1 MGLLNRLNTLVKAD
15 AHGVVDAVEDRSL
28 MLRQHVREAEAE
40 LHRKQA
46 RMAAL
51 EAEQKELEQEIP
63 RLEEKISSLEEDIS
77 LAMGQEKEEL
87 ARFAI
92 KRLLPLKRRNQ
103 AVRQRLGEARQ
114 EQDDLM
120 ENLTQQQTEF
130 ENLRARVR
138 GYLAQAGSSSELGE
152 VFADPIVEEEEI
164 ELELLRR
171 RRQGKKGAS

>member
-1 MGLLNRLNTLVKAD
+1 MGLMNRLNTLVKAD

-46 RMAAL
+46 CLAAL
-51 EAEQKELEQEIP
+51 GAEQKELEQEIP
-63 RLEEKISSLEEDIS
+63 RLEEKKDHLEEDIS
-77 LAMGQEKEEL
+77 LAMAQEKEEL

-92 KRLLPLKRRNQ
+92 KKLLPLRRRSQ
-103 AVRQRLGEARQ
+103 AVRQRLDEANQ
-114 EQDDLM
+114 EHQILS
-120 ENLTQQQTEF
+120 ETLAEQQAEF
-130 ENLRARVR
+130 ETLRARVR

-152 VFADPIVEEEEI
+152 AFADPIVEEEEV

-171 RRQGKKGAS
+171 RGKQEKGAS

>member
-40 LHRKQA
+40 LHRKET

-92 KRLLPLKRRNQ
+92 KKLLPFKRRGQ
-103 AVRQRLGEARQ
+103 AVRQRLDEARQ
-114 EQDDLM
+114 EHDDLAQT
-120 ENLTQQQTEF
+120 LTEQQAEF
-130 ENLRARVR
+130 ENLRARVG
-138 GYLAQAGSSSELGE
+138 GYLARAGSSAGLGD